1 MENNRPN
8 RLSIDTDAKTGE
20 SHATIAGTIPQIL
33 FNLTVLTASVCDE
46 TGITPE
52 MWGTML
58 PGVIKAYKGGVLKG
72 AICYDLSRIQNRGYD
87 RALCSDRRRPRYP
100 CHRLLC
106 VRRRGSGLPRPG
118 KVQR

>member
-52 MWGTML
+52 MWGAML
-58 PGVIKAYKGGVLKG
+58 PGVIKA
-72 AICYDLSRIQNRGYD
+72 
-87 RALCSDRRRPRYP
+87 
-100 CHRLLC
+100 
-106 VRRRGSGLPRPG
+106 
-118 KVQR
+118 

>member
-52 MWGTML
+52 MWGAML

-72 AICYDLSRIQNRGYD
+72 AVVCGINPFRNRG
-87 RALCSDRRRPRYP
+87 
-100 CHRLLC
+100 
-106 VRRRGSGLPRPG
+106 
-118 KVQR
+118 

>member
-20 SHATIAGTIPQIL
+20 SHATIAGTIPQL
-33 FNLTVLTASVCDE
+33 LLTCNPTSS
-46 TGITPE
+46 E

-72 AICYDLSRIQNRGYD
+72 AICYDLSRIQNRG
-87 RALCSDRRRPRYP
+87 
-100 CHRLLC
+100 
-106 VRRRGSGLPRPG
+106 
-118 KVQR
+118 

>member
-33 FNLTVLTASVCDE
+33 FNLTVLTVSVCDE

-52 MWGTML
+52 MWGAML

-72 AICYDLSRIQNRGYD
+72 AICCDLSRIQNRG
-87 RALCSDRRRPRYP
+87 
-100 CHRLLC
+100 
-106 VRRRGSGLPRPG
+106 
-118 KVQR
+118 